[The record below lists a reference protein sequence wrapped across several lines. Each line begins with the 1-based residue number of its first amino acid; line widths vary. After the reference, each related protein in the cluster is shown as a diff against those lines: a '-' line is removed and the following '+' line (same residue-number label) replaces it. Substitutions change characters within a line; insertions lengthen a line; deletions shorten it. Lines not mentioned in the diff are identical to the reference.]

1 MARNH
6 AHSEPIVPRERRYPS
21 DTTDAEWELL
31 QPFVA
36 PRDGP
41 GAPRTIQTRA
51 VVDALRYR
59 LRTGCQWRQ
68 LPADFPKWS
77 TVYYYF
83 KTWSATGTYERIN
96 TALREQVRKEAG
108 RDPQPSAAIIDSQSV
123 KTTEV
128 CDDERG
134 FDGGKLVKGRKRHIV
149 VDTLGLLLVVLVS
162 AASLS
167 DTEAALDVGVRLRG
181 RFPRLRKLWADQ
193 GYKET
198 MIAWFAHQL
207 KVLVEVVVRPAEQRG
222 FVVQPKRWIV
232 ERTFGWFNRYRVLS
246 KDYEVYADTSAQ
258 WVYLASIDVMVRRLA
273 RSKRSVSDA
282 QVNC

>member
-1 MARNH
+1 MSRKPDQLH
-6 AHSEPIVPRERRYPS
+6 PSVPRERRYPS
-21 DTTDAEWELL
+21 DTTDAEWDLL
-31 QPFVA
+31 HPFVA
-36 PRDGP
+36 PKDGP

-68 LPADFPKWS
+68 MPADFPNWS

-83 KTWSATGTYERIN
+83 KKWSADGTYERIN

-128 CDDERG
+128 CDEERG
-134 FDGGKLVKGRKRHIV
+134 FDGGKLVTGRKRHIV
-149 VDTLGLLLVVLVS
+149 VDTLGLLMMVLVS

-181 RFPRLRKLWADQ
+181 RFPRLSKVWADQ
-193 GYKET
+193 GYKQT
-198 MIAWFAHQL
+198 MVDWFRHQV
-207 KVLVEVVVRPAEQRG
+207 KVLVEVVVRPAEQKG
-222 FVVQPKRWIV
+222 FVVQPRRWVV

-258 WVYLASIDVMVRRLA
+258 WVYLASIDVMLRRLA
-273 RSKRSVSDA
+273 RSKRPGSHAPS
-282 QVNC
+282 

>member
-1 MARNH
+1 MARKP
-6 AHSEPIVPRERRYPS
+6 AQLQPIVPRERRYPS
-21 DTTDAEWELL
+21 DTTDGEWKLL

-36 PRDGP
+36 PDDGP
-41 GAPRTIQTRA
+41 GAPRIIETRA

-83 KTWSATGTYERIN
+83 KKWSADGTYERIN

-108 RDPQPSAAIIDSQSV
+108 RDAQPSAAIIDSQSV

-128 CDDERG
+128 CDEERG
-134 FDGGKLVKGRKRHIV
+134 VDGGKLVNGRKRHIV

-167 DTEAALDVGVRLRG
+167 DTEAALDVGVKLRG
-181 RFPRLRKLWADQ
+181 RFPRLRKIWADQ

-198 MIAWFAHQL
+198 MVGWFRHQL
-207 KVLVEVVVRPAEQRG
+207 KVLVEIVVRPAEQKG

-246 KDYEVYADTSAQ
+246 KDNEVYADTSTQ
-258 WVYLASIDVMVRRLA
+258 WVYLASIDVMLRRLA
-273 RSKRSVSDA
+273 RSKRPVSHA
-282 QVNC
+282 PR

>member
-1 MARNH
+1 VLRQ
-6 AHSEPIVPRERRYPS
+6 RRYPS
-21 DTTDAEWELL
+21 DTTDGEWELL
-31 QPFVA
+31 QPIVA
-36 PRDGP
+36 PDDDGP
-41 GAPRTIQTRA
+41 GAPRTIETRA

-68 LPADFPKWS
+68 LPADFPAWTTVYSSFKKWS
-77 TVYYYF
+77 ED
-83 KTWSATGTYERIN
+83 GTLERIN
-96 TALREQVRKEAG
+96 SSLREELRKQAG

-149 VDTLGLLLVVLVS
+149 VDTLGLLMVVLVN

-167 DTEAALDVGVRLRG
+167 DTEAALDVGVKLRG
-181 RFPRLRKLWADQ
+181 RFPRLRKVWADQ
-193 GYKET
+193 GYRET
-198 MIAWFAHQL
+198 MVEWFRRVL
-207 KVLVEVVVRPAEQRG
+207 KVLVEVVQRPAGQRG

-232 ERTFGWFNRYRVLS
+232 ERTLGWFNRYRVLS
-246 KDYEVYADTSAQ
+246 KDDEVYAETSAQ

-273 RSKRSVSDA
+273 RSNRTQSHA
-282 QVNC
+282 PT

>member
-1 MARNH
+1 MPRK
-6 AHSEPIVPRERRYPS
+6 SDQIQPIVPRERRYPS
-21 DTTDAEWELL
+21 DTTDAELDLL
-31 QPFVA
+31 HPFVA
-36 PRDGP
+36 PNDGP

-68 LPADFPKWS
+68 MPADFPKWP
-77 TVYYYF
+77 TVYYYV
-83 KTWSATGTYERIN
+83 KRWSADGTYERIN
-96 TALREQVRKEAG
+96 TALREQLRSEAG

-128 CDDERG
+128 CDAERG
-134 FDGGKLVKGRKRHIV
+134 FDGGKLVTGRKRHIV
-149 VDTLGLLLVVLVS
+149 VDTLGLLMVVLVS

-181 RFPRLRKLWADQ
+181 RFPRLSKVWADQ

-198 MIAWFAHQL
+198 MIDWFRHQL
-207 KVLVEVVVRPAEQRG
+207 KVLVEIVLRPAEQKG

-232 ERTFGWFNRYRVLS
+232 ERTFGWFNHYRVLS

-258 WVYLASIDVMVRRLA
+258 WIYLASIDVMARRLA
-273 RSKRSVSDA
+273 RSRRTQSHA
-282 QVNC
+282 PY

>member
-1 MARNH
+1 MSRKPDH
-6 AHSEPIVPRERRYPS
+6 LHPSVPRERRYPS
-21 DTTDAEWELL
+21 DTTDAEWDLL
-31 QPFVA
+31 HPFVA
-36 PRDGP
+36 PTDGP
-41 GAPRTIQTRA
+41 GAPRTVQTRA

-68 LPADFPKWS
+68 MPADFPNWS

-83 KTWSATGTYERIN
+83 KKWSADGTYERIN

-128 CDDERG
+128 CDEERG
-134 FDGGKLVKGRKRHIV
+134 FDGGKLVTGRKRHIV
-149 VDTLGLLLVVLVS
+149 VDTLGLLMMVLVS

-193 GYKET
+193 GYKQT
-198 MIAWFAHQL
+198 MVDWFRHQL
-207 KVLVEVVVRPAEQRG
+207 KVLVEVVVRPAEQKG
-222 FVVQPKRWIV
+222 FVVQPRRWVV

-258 WVYLASIDVMVRRLA
+258 WVYLASIDVMLRRLA
-273 RSKRSVSDA
+273 RSKRPLSHAPS
-282 QVNC
+282 